1 MAKDKRVEVL
11 FDPAD
16 YKRLEEVAHREG
28 KAVGAMIREAV
39 AKYVT
44 GPSEAEREAAWA
56 DFWKMAEEEVGGPM
70 GSPEELKEEILRGY
84 DEDDERVYGKEYLK
98 SFEAD

>member
-16 YKRLEEVAHREG
+16 YRRLEEVARREG
-28 KAVGAMIREAV
+28 KPVGAMIREAV
-39 AKYVT
+39 AKYVV

-56 DFWKMAEEEVGGPM
+56 DFLEMCEQGLGGPV
-70 GSPEELKEEILRGY
+70 GSPEEIKEEILKGY
-84 DEDDERVYGKEYLK
+84 DEDDARLYGEDFLK
-98 SFEAD
+98 NK

>member
-1 MAKDKRVEVL
+1 MTKDKRVEVL
-11 FDPAD
+11 FEPSD

-56 DFWKMAEEEVGGPM
+56 DFLEMCEQELGGPV
-70 GSPEELKEEILRGY
+70 GSPEEIKEEILRGY

-98 SFEAD
+98 SLETD

>member
-11 FDPAD
+11 FEPAD
-16 YKRLEEVAHREG
+16 YRRLEEVARREG
-28 KAVGAMIREAV
+28 KPVGAMIREAV

-44 GPSEAEREAAWA
+44 GPSEVEREAAWRDMLA
-56 DFWKMAEEEVGGPM
+56 MAEESAGGPM
-70 GSPEELKEEILRGY
+70 GSPEEIKEEILRGY

-98 SFEAD
+98 KFEAD